1 MPAHVL
7 NPQDYR
13 VGWICAV
20 QTEYVVACEFL
31 DEEHPEVPS
40 SSEHDDNTYTLG
52 RIGDHNVV
60 IACLPKG
67 KYGLT
72 SAASV
77 AKDMLRTFPSIR
89 IGLMVGIG
97 GGAPTKKHDIRL
109 GDVVVS
115 SPVRRSGGVIHYDFG
130 RTVQDKAF
138 ERTGSLD
145 APPPMLLTA
154 LNKLNALHERKGH
167 QIASSVEQMVH
178 QNPRLKR
185 KYQRPDPST
194 DVLYEATFIH
204 ADASE
209 ECQVSCDAGTSNVI
223 ARDTRDVEQD
233 DPVIH
238 YGLIASADRLMKD
251 AGVRDLLA
259 EKEQVLCFEMEAA
272 GLMDQFPCVVIRGI
286 CDYSDTHK
294 NDRWQGYAAATAAA
308 YAKELLNVIP
318 GHHVVQREPILSPAS
333 QAQSTSFSTAKL
345 PLRDTN
351 QRKQPPGPAPLDLS
365 NMVKAIDESQ
375 TGDSTSYG
383 RFAGVETNVDDIR
396 GSNDA
401 RMADLP
407 GHGNPVGVQDG
418 NKTIELGESN
428 AMASNEQA
436 AKSLPLVV
444 RKSGL
449 YLPIV
454 MICISMFTFSPIVSS
469 FR

>member
-1 MPAHVL
+1 MPAQPL
-7 NPQDYR
+7 EPQDYR

-20 QTEYVVACEFL
+20 QTEHVVACEFL
-31 DEEHPEVPS
+31 DVEHPPVPS

-115 SPVRRSGGVIHYDFG
+115 SPIGRSGGVIHYEFG
-130 RTVQDKAF
+130 KTVQDKAF

-145 APPPMLLTA
+145 APPPILLTA

-167 QIASSVEQMVH
+167 QIASSVEGMVH
-178 QNPRLKR
+178 NNPRLKR
-185 KYQRPDPST
+185 KYQRPEPNT
-194 DVLYEATFIH
+194 DVLYKATFVH

-209 ECQVSCDAGTSNVI
+209 ECQVSCNAGTPEVI
-223 ARDTRDVEQD
+223 ARDTRDAEQD

-251 AGVRDLLA
+251 ARVRDLLA
-259 EKEQVLCFEMEAA
+259 EKEEVLCFEMEAA

-294 NDRWQGYAAATAAA
+294 NDRWQGYAAAAAAA

-318 GHHVVQREPILSPAS
+318 SHHVVQREPIPSAAA
-333 QAQSTSFSTAKL
+333 QAQSTSSDIAKL
-345 PLRDTN
+345 PPPDTY
-351 QRKQPPGPAPLDLS
+351 QRRQPPSPASLDLS
-365 NMVKAIDESQ
+365 SMAKAIDESQ
-375 TGDSTSYG
+375 TRDSSWYG
-383 RFAGVETNVDDIR
+383 RSPGVERDVRDIK
-396 GSNDA
+396 GSNDS
-401 RMADLP
+401 RVADVP
-407 GHGNPVGVQDG
+407 GHGNRVGIQND
-418 NKTIELGESN
+418 NKTMEVGKSN
-428 AMASNEQA
+428 AMASSGQA
-436 AKSLPLVV
+436 VKNLPLVV
-444 RKSGL
+444 RKSGV

-454 MICISMFTFSPIVSS
+454 MICISMFTFSPIASS